1 MAFSFVTMQPRQV
14 GLRSLHRFANFNQ
27 GAVVQLQFVTVLD
40 ALILSAVVVA
50 HVVTG
55 DIVYHDAFVEGV
67 VSEKTILPALGFAS
81 HVIGV
86 EAAEADHRC
95 GVLGRGDVH
104 TGGTSWGG
112 HFGVDGEWSR
122 QKQGP

>member
-1 MAFSFVTMQPRQV
+1 M
-14 GLRSLHRFANFNQ
+14 
-27 GAVVQLQFVTVLD
+27 
-40 ALILSAVVVA
+40 VVA
-50 HVVTG
+50 HEVTG

-67 VSEKTILPALGFAS
+67 VSEETILPALGFAS

-104 TGGTSWGG
+104 TRGTSWGG
-112 HFGVDGEWSR
+112 HFGVDGECSR
-122 QKQGP
+122 QRQGP